1 MFSVD
6 SPGIKVNHTVL
17 YQHTLKKGD
26 REDSPNYR
34 ATTLLSVVGKVFCKI
49 FNNKLVQCLDK
60 KGELQGKLREDFLK
74 CFLLHIQKAYD
85 SGWCDGLWY
94 KLWDMGENK
103 KLWHAIK
110 KIYDFP
116 ETAVP
121 LVGEILDAFKVQQG
135 VAQGCNLCHII
146 FSIQY
151 NRLKLRFS

>member
-1 MFSVD
+1 M
-6 SPGIKVNHTVL
+6 GVN
-17 YQHTLKKGD
+17 
-26 REDSPNYR
+26 E
-34 ATTLLSVVGKVFCKI
+34 
-49 FNNKLVQCLDK
+49 
-60 KGELQGKLREDFLK
+60 
-74 CFLLHIQKAYD
+74 
-85 SGWCDGLWY
+85 
-94 KLWDMGENK
+94 

-135 VAQGCNLCHII
+135 VAQGCSLCHII